1 MQALQPMQCESSRIF
16 EKPEPSVSIVD
27 YPNGSTNANPLV
39 LADGSTQLQVT
50 SGTAT
55 QSGVISETGGSFG
68 LEKIGAGTLVLTAN
82 ETYTGTTTISGGT
95 LQVDNS
101 GASGFIGGNIIDH
114 GVLVSNTSS
123 FTQFG

>member
-1 MQALQPMQCESSRIF
+1 MQCESSRIF

-68 LEKIGAGTLVLTAN
+68 PEKTGAGTLIYTGAN
-82 ETYTGTTTISGGT
+82 TYTGVTTI
-95 LQVDNS
+95 
-101 GASGFIGGNIIDH
+101 
-114 GVLVSNTSS
+114 
-123 FTQFG
+123 